1 MKCTISVIYIQCVTI
16 FLTMTVWGQE
26 NNYSRERYKMI
37 ETQLEARGI
46 TDNRILNAFRKVP
59 RHAFVLPE
67 YQRYAY
73 SDQPMPIEE
82 GQTISQPF
90 IVAYMTDV
98 LQLKRS
104 DRVLEIGTG
113 SGYQAAILSQL
124 CDSVFTVEL
133 FESLGNKAHT
143 LFEKLHYRNI
153 VSKIGD
159 GYLGWEEKAPFDAII
174 VTCAPSH
181 IPKPL
186 QDQLADG
193 GRMIIPVGE
202 GKVQHLVLLQKQN
215 DKIRQKSVLPVRF
228 VPMLDEDKGRY

>member
-1 MKCTISVIYIQCVTI
+1 MNSFC
-16 FLTMTVWGQE
+16 
-26 NNYSRERYKMI
+26 KMI
-37 ETQLEARGI
+37 YWQAMFLLFSLAGFPQDKDQARLRIHMVKTQIEARGI
-46 TDNRILNAFRKVP
+46 SNQAILNAFLKVP
-59 RHAFVLPE
+59 RHEFVLPE
-67 YQRYAY
+67 YERYAY
-73 SDQPMPIEE
+73 NDQPLPIEE

-202 GKVQHLVLLQKQN
+202 GQVQHLVLLQKQN
-215 DKIRQKSVLPVRF
+215 GKIRQKSVLPVRF